1 MLNRVKKK
9 LESIRDLPTI
19 PIVISEVLAAIDN
32 PNTSAAHL
40 AELIEKDQALTA
52 RVLRIANSPFYGYSR
67 AISTIDL
74 AIVIMGL
81 NTLKEIVLSLII
93 KRFFSKITANMF
105 DAKQFWNYSVYC
117 GAASKLLSR
126 KLGYKITGEAFIAGL
141 MHDIGFLVIIEYF
154 KADFLKMS
162 QIHLHAQLSHLE
174 AEDLIL
180 GSTHAEIG
188 AWIAERW
195 NFPENI
201 VEAIKN
207 HHTHYQ
213 KFKPENGIMSL
224 VNDFNE
230 VQHPLTAIVSLSEWF
245 AEINGY
251 KTWLQS
257 DDVTEYYLSSEIFT
271 DDNEV
276 SDFTNDTA
284 FITLKEEINEEFE
297 KAAIFG
303 DV

>member
-32 PNTSAAHL
+32 PNTNAAHL

-117 GAASKLLSR
+117 GAASKLLSK

-141 MHDIGFLVIIEYF
+141 MHDIGFLVMIEYF
-154 KADFLKMS
+154 KGDLQKIA
-162 QIHLHAQLSHLE
+162 QLHEHTKLSHLE
-174 AEDLIL
+174 AEDLII

-195 NFPENI
+195 NFPDNI
-201 VEAIKN
+201 VESIRN
-207 HHTHYQ
+207 HHTNYQ
-213 KFKPENGIMSL
+213 KFNPENGIISL
-224 VNDFNE
+224 VDDFNE
-230 VQHPLTAIVSLSEWF
+230 IQHPLTAIVSLSEWF
-245 AEINGY
+245 AEINGF
-251 KTWLQS
+251 KNWLQS
-257 DDVTEYYLSSEIFT
+257 DDATEYYFSSELFT
-271 DDNEV
+271 DDNEIL
-276 SDFTNDTA
+276 DYTNETA
-284 FITLKEEINEEFE
+284 FITLKEEINEEYE

-303 DV
+303 EV

>member
-1 MLNRVKKK
+1 
-9 LESIRDLPTI
+9 
-19 PIVISEVLAAIDN
+19 
-32 PNTSAAHL
+32 
-40 AELIEKDQALTA
+40 
-52 RVLRIANSPFYGYSR
+52 
-67 AISTIDL
+67 
-74 AIVIMGL
+74 
-81 NTLKEIVLSLII
+81 
-93 KRFFSKITANMF
+93 MF

-154 KADFLKMS
+154 KADFLKIA
-162 QIHLHAQLSHLE
+162 QLHEHAQLSHLE

-188 AWIAERW
+188 AWIAEKW
-195 NFPENI
+195 NFPDNI
-201 VEAIKN
+201 VESIRN
-207 HHTHYQ
+207 HHTNYQ
-213 KFKPENGIMSL
+213 KFNPDNGIISL
-224 VNDFNE
+224 IDDFNE

-251 KTWLQS
+251 KSWLQS
-257 DDVTEYYLSSEIFT
+257 GDVTEYYFSSELFT
-271 DDNEV
+271 DDNDV
-276 SDFTNDTA
+276 LDFTNDTA

-303 DV
+303 VI